1 MCVEF
6 ETRGDFD
13 REPGDFEMELFEVEL
28 RRTMQRREAPA
39 SLKQKILLRRALG
52 PKRRFA
58 SPWIFQWEP
67 AMAVMV
73 AMILVIVAAAAG
85 VGEVWVKRQAEEQRR
100 GEEAKQQVLMA
111 LRITGHALEQ
121 MNAQLEEQNRN
132 SK

>member
-1 MCVEF
+1 MEF
-6 ETRGDFD
+6 ETRGDLE
-13 REPGDFEMELFEVEL
+13 REPNDFEVELFEVEL
-28 RRTMQRREAPA
+28 RRAMQRREAPLG
-39 SLKQKILLRRALG
+39 LKQKILLRRGGG

-73 AMILVIVAAAAG
+73 AMILVVVAAAAG

-100 GEEAKQQVLMA
+100 GEEAKQQVFMA